1 MYCPRCSQ
9 QQVTDDASF
18 CSRCGFQLGVVKEL
32 LVTDGA
38 LPARATDFKS
48 GFSSPGRRG
57 ARLGAK
63 LIFFSLISLPLF
75 IALSVNAD
83 SPIPFWPPGLIF
95 LAGLTFVLYARIFRE
110 DILPSRRKAEPA
122 LFERMASTPQLPLLS
137 ATPRSELGAARVNTA
152 EIIQPPSVT
161 ERTTNLL

>member
-9 QQVTDDASF
+9 QQVTDDVSF
-18 CSRCGFQLGVVKEL
+18 CSRCGFQLGIVKEL

-38 LPARATDFKS
+38 LAAHATDFKS
-48 GFSSPGRRG
+48 GFLSPGRKG

-75 IALSVNAD
+75 FALSVNTD
-83 SPIPFWPPGLIF
+83 SPVPFWPPALVFLVGLM
-95 LAGLTFVLYARIFRE
+95 FVLYARIFGE
-110 DILPSRRKAEPA
+110 DILPSKRAAQSA
-122 LFERMASTPQLPLLS
+122 LVDRIVSASKLPLQS
-137 ATPRSELGAARVNTA
+137 GASRGELGAARVNTA
-152 EIIQPPSVT
+152 EMIQTPSVT

>member
-9 QQVTDDASF
+9 QQVTDDVSF

-32 LVTDGA
+32 LVTEGA
-38 LPARATDFKS
+38 LPARAIDFQS
-48 GFSSPGRRG
+48 GFLSPGRKG

-75 IALSVNAD
+75 FALSFIFD
-83 SPIPFWPPGLIF
+83 SPGPFWPPAMTF
-95 LAGLTFVLYARIFRE
+95 LAGLMFVLYARIFGE
-110 DILPSRRKAEPA
+110 DILPSKQGAQSA
-122 LFERMASTPQLPLLS
+122 LFERIVSTPKLPLQS
-137 ATPRSELGAARVNTA
+137 GASRAELGAARVNTA
-152 EIIQPPSVT
+152 EMIQPPSIT